1 MKNILKLLMVLSV
14 VFGSVSCGGS
24 ADEGPQVS
32 EKIVAEWHLVSMSG
46 VSTVPQVYVNFAQD
60 MSFELYQK
68 VGDGVHRS
76 ITGRYSVNAEKKTI
90 SGMYEDNYPWKY
102 DYKFEIKDNT
112 LVLSAVSDT
121 YSVVY
126 TREAIPAEVRQMS
139 LPLVKSVSAQL
150 PRCL

>member
-1 MKNILKLLMVLSV
+1 MLAVAAVLAFASCVKSEDAV
-14 VFGSVSCGGS
+14 VKELAGDWYYETVE
-24 ADEGPQVS
+24 ADTPV
-32 EKIVAEWHLVSMSG
+32 
-46 VSTVPQVYVNFAQD
+46 QVYVSFAKD
-60 MSFELYQK
+60 MTFELYQK

-126 TREAIPAEVRQMS
+126 TRGAIPAEVRQMS

>member
-1 MKNILKLLMVLSV
+1 MKKIIYRAFVALAAVILFMGCQSEGQKALS
-14 VFGSVSCGGS
+14 
-24 ADEGPQVS
+24 Q
-32 EKIVAEWHLVSMSG
+32 IVGEWHYSG
-46 VSTVPQVYVNFAQD
+46 VEEGVQEDIWIAFSQD
-60 MSFELYQK
+60 MTFELYQK

-126 TREAIPAEVRQMS
+126 TRGAIPVEVRQMS